1 MKDLFNN
8 SKLNVTQGKKMQRKI
23 RYEKLKTEF
32 HSLILSLAVPHLQSH
47 AVNSHNQSLYQ
58 PSDYDTLKS

>member
-8 SKLNVTQGKKMQRKI
+8 SKLNVTQGKKMQRKL

-32 HSLILSLAVPHLQSH
+32 H
-47 AVNSHNQSLYQ
+47 
-58 PSDYDTLKS
+58 